1 MPFHVK
7 TPSILNPGIGDV
19 YYVSEDHWS
28 ENYDDRKVF
37 SDESAANAVKNH
49 TVTNNGVTYA
59 PSKNA
64 NATVVEE

>member
-1 MPFHVK
+1 MK
-7 TPSILNPGIGDV
+7 AD
-19 YYVSEDHWS
+19 
-28 ENYDDRKVF
+28 
-37 SDESAANAVKNH
+37 ANADKAT

>member
-19 YYVSEDHWS
+19 YYVNEDHWS

-37 SDESAANAVKNH
+37 TDESEATAVTTN
-49 TVTNNGVTYA
+49 TVTKNGISYTPV
-59 PSKNA
+59 KNA
-64 NATVVEE
+64 NATVVSE